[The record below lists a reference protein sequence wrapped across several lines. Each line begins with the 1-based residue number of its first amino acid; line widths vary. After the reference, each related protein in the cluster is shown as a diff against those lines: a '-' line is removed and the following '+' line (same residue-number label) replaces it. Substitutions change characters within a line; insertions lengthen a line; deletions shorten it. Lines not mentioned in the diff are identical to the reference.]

1 MGTAVACAG
10 MSGVLVPAQ
19 AAMITWRAQI
29 RAVRGMRIRTVA
41 LLLASLA
48 AAVLAGCAIEVG
60 PTPAELKAR
69 WEAQNI
75 YPQNYR
81 QDLLA
86 FLRTYLNDP
95 THVRA
100 AAVSQPQLRYIGPG
114 DRYVSCVRFNARN
127 SDGKYVGSKEG
138 AATFVSGK
146 LERFFDTP
154 RELRERELCKDAA
167 FVPFPELERL
177 TR

>member
-1 MGTAVACAG
+1 MIAPVQRVDRGGKGDLTMGKR
-10 MSGVLVPAQ
+10 M
-19 AAMITWRAQI
+19 AAR
-29 RAVRGMRIRTVA
+29 
-41 LLLASLA
+41 LLASLA
-48 AAVLAGCAIEVG
+48 AAVLACCATDIG
-60 PTPAELKAR
+60 PTSAELKAR
-69 WEAQNI
+69 WDAENI

-95 THVRA
+95 AQVRG
-100 AAVSQPQLRYIGPG
+100 AAVSQPQLKYIGPG

-127 SDGKYVGSKEG
+127 TDGKYVGSKDG

-154 RELRERELCKDAA
+154 KELRELELCKDAA
-167 FVPFPELERL
+167 FAPFPELERL

>member
-1 MGTAVACAG
+1 VKRVDRGGKGDLTMRKQ
-10 MSGVLVPAQ
+10 M
-19 AAMITWRAQI
+19 AAR
-29 RAVRGMRIRTVA
+29 
-41 LLLASLA
+41 LLASLA
-48 AAVLAGCAIEVG
+48 AAALAGCATDIG
-60 PTPAELKAR
+60 PTSAELKAR
-69 WEAQNI
+69 WDAENI

-95 THVRA
+95 AHVRG
-100 AAVSQPQLRYIGPG
+100 AAVSQPQLKYIGPG

-127 SDGKYVGSKEG
+127 TDGKYVGSKDG

-154 RELRERELCKDAA
+154 RELRELELCKDAVFA
-167 FVPFPELERL
+167 PFPELERL
-177 TR
+177 AR

>member
-1 MGTAVACAG
+1 MEKR
-10 MSGVLVPAQ
+10 M
-19 AAMITWRAQI
+19 AAW
-29 RAVRGMRIRTVA
+29 
-41 LLLASLA
+41 LLTGLA
-48 AAVLAGCAIEVG
+48 AAVLAGCATEIG
-60 PTPAELKAR
+60 PTPAELKSR
-69 WEAQNI
+69 WDAENI

-95 THVRA
+95 TQVRA
-100 AAVSQPQLRYIGPG
+100 ATVSQPQLKFIGPG

-127 SDGKYVGSKEG
+127 LDGKYVGSKDG

-154 RELRERELCKDAA
+154 RELRERELCKDAVFA
-167 FVPFPELERL
+167 PFPELERL